1 MRTLPLVA
9 HNPTRVNSARRQR
22 FPIGSRTPP
31 RPVRSASRH
40 RERGVTLIELMIA
53 ISLVALLSA
62 GMLIAMRTS
71 LLAYEKTGH
80 RLESNR
86 RAMSVQQ
93 ILASQIGGIMPVQGQ
108 CSSTQG
114 PPATIPFFNG
124 TPDSLRVVSSFSMTE
139 GARGYPRIL
148 EYQVVPAQNGGVR
161 LIVDEYPYFGSSST
175 APLCRDLQFLPAEVG
190 PSSFVLADG
199 LLYCRFSYHPVY
211 NEAAFTET
219 PWLPVWNQPAL
230 PSGVRIDMRPLAPDP
245 VALPFA
251 GVTIPIRVNR
261 DVMKSDYVD
270 Q

>member
-1 MRTLPLVA
+1 M
-9 HNPTRVNSARRQR
+9 H
-22 FPIGSRTPP
+22 
-31 RPVRSASRH
+31 ASPKH
-40 RERGVTLIELMIA
+40 SERGVTLIELMIA

-71 LLAYEKTGH
+71 LLTYEKTSH

-114 PPATIPFFNG
+114 PPITIPFFGG
-124 TPDSLRVVSSFSMTE
+124 TQESLRVVSSFSMQE

-148 EYQVVPAQNGGVR
+148 EYQVVPAGSGGVR
-161 LIVDEYPYFGSSST
+161 LIVNEHPYFGSSST
-175 APLCRDLQFLPAEVG
+175 APFCLDGRFLPAEAG

-199 LLYCRFSYHPVY
+199 LLYCRFSYHEVY

-230 PSGVRIDMRPLAPDP
+230 PSGVRIDMRPLSPDP

-261 DVMKSDYVD
+261 DVMKNDYAD